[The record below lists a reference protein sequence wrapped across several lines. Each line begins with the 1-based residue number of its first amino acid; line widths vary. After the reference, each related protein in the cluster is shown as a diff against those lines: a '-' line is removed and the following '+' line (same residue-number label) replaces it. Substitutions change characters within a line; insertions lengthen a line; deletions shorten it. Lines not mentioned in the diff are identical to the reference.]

1 MALGLILRESF
12 LHFINF
18 RSNSTNLTHVF
29 IGKCD
34 IYMDIFKLF
43 LLWRASYQRHDSR
56 SMGTRVWYTVH
67 CEGCIV
73 VWLHHYQHENTWI
86 VCWQQNDVQWYFL
99 YIYFCLLFRLLQWQ
113 TLPVYLLSFWKS
125 NNIHRCSLFF
135 IHMIKRHANHQCRF
149 IW

>member
-43 LLWRASYQRHDSR
+43 LLWRAPYQRHDSR
-56 SMGTRVWYTVH
+56 SMGPCVWYTVH

-86 VCWQQNDVQWYFL
+86 VCWQQNDVQWYF
-99 YIYFCLLFRLLQWQ
+99 YIFISIYYSGYYNDKHCQYIFFLR
-113 TLPVYLLSFWKS
+113 WKS